1 MILKPEDDR
10 YRGCVSSTEY
20 RFSGRPPG
28 SDDDEGNVTLGSVRG
43 ARVPAPPAPLPP
55 APLDE
60 EFEPELDLELAIDPA
75 MTRAVTEPMPPE
87 LLRMA
92 VARAV
97 GTEPPASRPRIPIPE
112 RAALPATAAEDG
124 PARMASFGTT
134 TLLIVPA
141 GDRVALVIPGV
152 VRLTGSRQEVE
163 ALVAA
168 LRAAGVGDGR

>member
-1 MILKPEDDR
+1 MP
-10 YRGCVSSTEY
+10 V
-20 RFSGRPPG
+20 
-28 SDDDEGNVTLGSVRG
+28 GSVRS
-43 ARVPAPPAPLPP
+43 ARVAAPPAPRPP
-55 APLDE
+55 ASLDAE
-60 EFEPELDLELAIDPA
+60 PEFEPELELELAIDPA

-87 LLRMA
+87 LLKMA

-97 GTEPPASRPRIPIPE
+97 GTEPPASRPRIAMPE
-112 RAALPATAAEDG
+112 RPALPATAAEDG

-152 VRLTGSRQEVE
+152 VRLTGTRQEVI

-168 LRAAGVGDGR
+168 LRAAGFGEGR